1 MMTRTTTT
9 HVALVGDQV
18 QQAFLDAQQV
28 RRGRHHH
35 VDEDLRHDGDEG
47 VLPGEG
53 VEEGGHG
60 VDDLRQRP
68 AGRSGAE
75 EGGGVTKWNKVLT
88 GTDYNQGPQC

>member
-1 MMTRTTTT
+1 MTTT
-9 HVALVGDQV
+9 HVTLVGDQV

-35 VDEDLRHDGDEG
+35 VDEDLRHDGDER

-68 AGRSGAE
+68 AGRSG
-75 EGGGVTKWNKVLT
+75 GGVLTRKSRSNQVLT
-88 GTDYNQGPQC
+88 GADNNQGRQR

>member
-1 MMTRTTTT
+1 MATTTT
-9 HVALVGDQV
+9 YVALVGDQV

-60 VDDLRQRP
+60 VDDLGQRP
-68 AGRSGAE
+68 AEGRGQRRGAE
-75 EGGGVTKWNKVLT
+75 SH
-88 GTDYNQGPQC
+88 QGNAVSISHGD

>member
-1 MMTRTTTT
+1 MMTITARTTTT

-18 QQAFLDAQQV
+18 QQALLDAQEV

-60 VDDLRQRP
+60 VDDLGQRP
-68 AGRSGAE
+68 A
-75 EGGGVTKWNKVLT
+75 EGQGQRRRRRRIYIYIEMQNKI
-88 GTDYNQGPQC
+88 